1 MTLLDG
7 KKTSADIRAEI
18 KAQVEELIA
27 NGGKSPH
34 LCAILV
40 GDDGASQTYV
50 ASKEKACAEV
60 GFKSTVLRLPE
71 TTTQEY
77 LLGEIA
83 RLNSDN
89 DIDGIICQVPLP
101 KHISEMTVQQAI
113 SPDKD
118 VDGFHP
124 VNVGKLML
132 GLPTFVSATPKGIIT
147 LIERYHIQ
155 TSGMNCVVLG
165 RSSIVGRPIANL
177 LSQKAPYGDCTVT
190 VCHRRTKDIKSFTLN
205 ADMIVT
211 DLGSPEFLKED
222 MVKEGAVIID
232 VGITRVPADTPKGYV
247 IKGDVDFE
255 RVAPKCSF
263 ITPVPGGVGPM
274 TIASL
279 LQNTLQAATSSARA

>member
-1 MTLLDG
+1 MILLDG

-18 KAQVEELIA
+18 KAQVEGIIA
-27 NGGKSPH
+27 EGGKRPH

-40 GDDGASQTYV
+40 GTDGASQTYV

-71 TTTQEY
+71 ATTQEY

-83 RLNSDN
+83 RLNADP

-101 KHISEMTVQQAI
+101 KHISETTVQQAI

-124 VNVGKLML
+124 ANVGKLML
-132 GLPTFVSATPKGIIT
+132 GIPTLVSATPKGIIT
-147 LIERYHIQ
+147 LIERYHIR
-155 TSGMNCVVLG
+155 TSGMNCVVMG

-190 VCHRRTKDIKSFTLN
+190 VCHRSTRDIRSFTLN
-205 ADMIVT
+205 ADMKFMISLHRASV
-211 DLGSPEFLKED
+211 SSCC
-222 MVKEGAVIID
+222 I
-232 VGITRVPADTPKGYV
+232 
-247 IKGDVDFE
+247 
-255 RVAPKCSF
+255 
-263 ITPVPGGVGPM
+263 PGVR
-274 TIASL
+274 
-279 LQNTLQAATSSARA
+279 QTSSLFR

>member
-1 MTLLDG
+1 MILLDG

-18 KAQVEELIA
+18 KAQVEGIIA
-27 NGGKSPH
+27 EGGKRPH

-40 GDDGASQTYV
+40 GTDGASQTYV

-71 TTTQEY
+71 ATTQEY

-83 RLNSDN
+83 RLNADP

-101 KHISEMTVQQAI
+101 KHISETTVQQAI

-124 VNVGKLML
+124 ANVGKLML
-132 GLPTFVSATPKGIIT
+132 GIPTLVSATPKGIIT
-147 LIERYHIQ
+147 LIERYHIR

-190 VCHRRTKDIKSFTLN
+190 VCHRSTRDIRSFTLN

-232 VGITRVPADTPKGYV
+232 VGITRVPADNPKGYV
-247 IKGDVDFE
+247 NKGDVDFE
-255 RVAPKCSF
+255 HVAPKCSY

-279 LQNTLQAATSSARA
+279 LQNTLQAATSGA

>member
-1 MTLLDG
+1 MILLDG

-18 KAQVEELIA
+18 KAQVEVIIA
-27 NGGKSPH
+27 EGGKRPH

-40 GDDGASQTYV
+40 GTDGASQTYV
-50 ASKEKACAEV
+50 ASKEKACDEV

-71 TTTQEY
+71 ATTLEY

-83 RLNSDN
+83 RLNADP

-101 KHISEMTVQQAI
+101 KHLSETTVQQAI

-124 VNVGKLML
+124 ANVGKLIL
-132 GLPTFVSATPKGIIT
+132 GIPTLVSATPKGIIT
-147 LIERYHIQ
+147 LIERYHIR

-190 VCHRRTKDIKSFTLN
+190 VCHRSTRDIRSFTLN

-232 VGITRVPADTPKGYV
+232 VGITRVPADNPKGYV
-247 IKGDVDFE
+247 NKGDVDFE
-255 RVAPKCSF
+255 HVAPKCSY

-279 LQNTLQAATSSARA
+279 LQNTLQAATSGA

>member
-1 MTLLDG
+1 MILLDG

-18 KAQVEELIA
+18 KAQVEGIIA
-27 NGGKSPH
+27 EGGKRPH

-40 GDDGASQTYV
+40 GTDGASQTYV

-71 TTTQEY
+71 ATTQEY

-83 RLNSDN
+83 RLNADP

-101 KHISEMTVQQAI
+101 KHISETTVQQAI

-124 VNVGKLML
+124 ANVGKLML
-132 GLPTFVSATPKGIIT
+132 GIPTLVSATPKGIIT
-147 LIERYHIQ
+147 LIERYHIR
-155 TSGMNCVVLG
+155 TSGMNCVVMG

-190 VCHRRTKDIKSFTLN
+190 VCHRSTRDIRSFTLN

-232 VGITRVPADTPKGYV
+232 VGITRVPADNPKGYV
-247 IKGDVDFE
+247 NKGDVDFE
-255 RVAPKCSF
+255 HVAPKCSY

-279 LQNTLQAATSSARA
+279 LQNTLQAATSGA